1 MNVWSSWIFE
11 NAAGEN
17 CSHFTERKKTIQF
30 SSFFCLTTLP
40 PKNPKI
46 AFKKQQEQDRV
57 VQSWVKITQG
67 LNSAKFEFQMW
78 KHQTQLDVPEGFSK
92 IQLVGQRY
100 RDKTF

>member
-46 AFKKQQEQDRV
+46 TFKKQQEQDRV

-67 LNSAKFEFQMW
+67 LNSAKFESKCESIKRNWMSQ
-78 KHQTQLDVPEGFSK
+78 KVFSK